1 MQTRNHITLLQ
12 KSEVFFQ
19 AVEAALHEAVHE
31 IYLESYIFENDNSG
45 RRITEALRRAAVRGV
60 KTHLLIDGFGS
71 NRLPQTMIDYLEN
84 AGVMVRKFRPKI
96 SPWTFRRRR
105 MRRLHRKIVVVDVK
119 IAFIGGMNICD
130 QEPTPEQMEPCFDFA
145 VSVEGPLVKAIY
157 ASCCRVWSHVTRTR
171 LRSALSR
178 NKSNNLPQPQSPG
191 TMRAAFLVRDNFRH
205 RRDIENAYL
214 QAIDQART
222 EIIIANAYFLPGLN
236 FRHALCAAAGRG
248 VRVILLLQGKMDHPM
263 FHFAAR
269 ALYGNFL
276 DAGIEIYEHHKA
288 FLCMPKSQ

>member
-31 IYLESYIFENDNSG
+31 IYLESYIFENDHSG

-105 MRRLHRKIVVVDVK
+105 LRRLHRKIVVVDVK

-145 VSVEGPLVKAIY
+145 VSVEGPT
-157 ASCCRVWSHVTRTR
+157 SE
-171 LRSALSR
+171 
-178 NKSNNLPQPQSPG
+178 SNLC
-191 TMRAAFLVRDNFRH
+191 VV
-205 RRDIENAYL
+205 
-214 QAIDQART
+214 
-222 EIIIANAYFLPGLN
+222 LPGLVARN
-236 FRHALCAAAGRG
+236 QDTFTFCLKPQQEQQPPSAAITWHYACSVSGTG
-248 VRVILLLQGKMDHPM
+248 
-263 FHFAAR
+263 
-269 ALYGNFL
+269 
-276 DAGIEIYEHHKA
+276 
-288 FLCMPKSQ
+288 